1 MMRARSF
8 VSPRRLERVGG
19 AMRAALAAAQE
30 PAQRTS
36 EKGRGRVDIVRRD
49 GLAAYRVTPAT
60 QPLRA
65 IDPQLSGSVL
75 IDDYKL
81 LWRRLIDGRTC
92 SRTSSR
98 GSTPNADETAR
109 AVGT

>member
-49 GLAAYRVTPAT
+49 GLAR
-60 QPLRA
+60 
-65 IDPQLSGSVL
+65 D
-75 IDDYKL
+75 
-81 LWRRLIDGRTC
+81 RRDGRDG
-92 SRTSSR
+92 RHGEGRR
-98 GSTPNADETAR
+98 G
-109 AVGT
+109 